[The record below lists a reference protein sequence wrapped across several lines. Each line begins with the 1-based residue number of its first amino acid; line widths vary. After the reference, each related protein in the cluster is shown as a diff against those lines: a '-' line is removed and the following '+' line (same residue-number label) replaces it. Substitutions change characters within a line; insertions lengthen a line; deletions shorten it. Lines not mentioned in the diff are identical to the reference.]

1 MKIPQQMVNL
11 SCGVATPMAMA
22 FLQDSMQTMFP
33 WLATMAM
40 VVLCDL
46 AFGIRKSRKLGIH
59 VSGSM
64 AFRETMGKLI
74 VYTTFVIMVSL
85 VEVAA
90 KHSLK
95 IALWSCLFICAI
107 EGCSIVSNMLKPY
120 GIIVSVD
127 WILKAAIRRIAGL
140 DADEAEKAVE
150 HENIEK
156 MKDAERARW
165 VSHSKHEYG
174 GKKVAKEKGN
184 K

>member
-1 MKIPQQMVNL
+1 MKIPQPMVNL
-11 SCGVATPMAMA
+11 SCGVAAPMAMT

-33 WLATMAM
+33 WLAAMTM

-74 VYTTFVIMVSL
+74 VYATFVIMVCF

-95 IALWSCLFICAI
+95 VALWSCLFICAI
-107 EGCSIVSNMLKPY
+107 EGCSIISNMLKPY
-120 GIIVSVD
+120 GVTISMD
-127 WILKAAIRRIAGL
+127 WIIKTAIRRVAGL
-140 DADEAEKAVE
+140 DADEAEKAIA
-150 HENIEK
+150 HEKLQK
-156 MKDAERARW
+156 MKDAEKARW
-165 VSHSKHEYG
+165 ESRTKHEYG
-174 GKKVAKEKGN
+174 GKKVANKKEKS
-184 K
+184 